1 MPAARGEGPVAVDAG
16 EAVAERRGGGV
27 PAEEPPPSAV
37 AAAAR
42 MFCFGCGAVAR
53 VCACWTVVLFFG
65 VLGWVC
71 YGSIGPFWEGAGALA
86 ALRARGG
93 RL

>member
-1 MPAARGEGPVAVDAG
+1 MAVDAG
-16 EAVAERRGGGV
+16 EAVAERRGSGV

-37 AAAAR
+37 AAAAAR

-53 VCACWTVVLFFG
+53 VCACWAVALFSG
-65 VLGWVC
+65 VLGSVF